1 MGIALLY
8 LGIVVTVFA
17 ALFTLP
23 AAWVNGD
30 RVGNKET
37 VLWRAAGFT
46 LLPAGIICLAAYV
59 VAGFAFLPDLSPNP
73 VSFFEYVKFAAAG
86 TAASC
91 VVLVPISALVFG
103 AAWFLGRRS
112 FIRARV
118 QKET

>member
-30 RVGNKET
+30 RVGNKER
-37 VLWRAAGFT
+37 VWWRAAGFT
-46 LLPAGIICLAAYV
+46 LLTAGIICFAAYGL
-59 VAGFAFLPDLSPNP
+59 AGIAFLPGLSPGP
-73 VSFFEYVKFAAAG
+73 VSAFEYLQFAAAG

-112 FIRARV
+112 FTRARV
-118 QKET
+118 QEKA